1 MATTPDPK
9 TDPSA
14 PWLAINAGSS
24 SLKLSLF
31 DAGGNRVTSRHADGL
46 DDPSGAAHAR
56 ALGEELDRLSERME
70 CPPRAVG
77 HRVVHGGGRF
87 HAPTPVD
94 EAMLRELREVDYLAP
109 LHNPLAVACIEAARD
124 RLPTVPHYALFDTAF
139 HHDLPPETRDYAL
152 PAWCRERL
160 GIRRYGFH
168 GLSVASTVRRMADH
182 LGHPAGRLNLIV
194 AHLGN
199 GASITA
205 VRGGQSVATSMGLT
219 PLEGLV
225 MGSRAGDI
233 DPAIPGF
240 LERHGG
246 LSPEEVDHLLNRESG
261 LTGLCGTRDLR
272 DIHAAIDRGEHD
284 ARAALNMYIHR
295 IRHYLGGYL
304 VNLGRLDALVFT
316 GGVGEHDAIVRK
328 EVCDGLG
335 MMGLSLDPVANR
347 ERAGGERAIH
357 QPHGAAGIWVL
368 PADED
373 IEMIRQLQD
382 RLPHSTEPTKG
393 HLEKPS

>member
-1 MATTPDPK
+1 MATPTSPQ

-14 PWLAINAGSS
+14 PWLAVNAGSS
-24 SLKLSLF
+24 SLKLSVF
-31 DAGGNRVTSRHADGL
+31 DAGANRIDSRQIDGL
-46 DDPSGAAHAR
+46 DDPSGSAHRR
-56 ALGEELDRLSERME
+56 ALSDALDRMSADMDR
-70 CPPRAVG
+70 PPRAVA
-77 HRVVHGGGRF
+77 HRVVHGGERF
-87 HAPTPVD
+87 HAPTPID
-94 EAMLRELREVDYLAP
+94 ATMLRELREIDYLAP
-109 LHNPLAVACIEAARD
+109 LHNPLAVACIEASRE
-124 RLPTVPHYALFDTAF
+124 RLPEVPQYALFDTAF

-168 GLSVASTVRRMADH
+168 GLSVASAVRRMAGH
-182 LGHPAGRLNLIV
+182 LGHPASRLNLIV

-199 GASITA
+199 GASLTA

-240 LERHGG
+240 FERHGG
-246 LSPEEVDHLLNRESG
+246 LSPGEVDHLLNRESG
-261 LTGLCGTRDLR
+261 LVGLCGTRDLR
-272 DIHAAIDRGEHD
+272 EIHAAIDRDDAD
-284 ARAALNMYIHR
+284 ARAALTMYIHR

-316 GGVGEHDAIVRK
+316 GGVGEHDHDVRA
-328 EVCDGLG
+328 EVCHGLG
-335 MMGLSLDPVANR
+335 SLGLAIDPAANR
-347 ERAGGERAIH
+347 RSAEGGGPIH
-357 QPHGAAGIWVL
+357 QPHSPAGIWVL

-373 IEMIRQLQD
+373 AEMIRQLQE
-382 RLPHSTEPTKG
+382 RPGLAPPESTD
-393 HLEKPS
+393 

>member
-1 MATTPDPK
+1 MATDPNPQ

-14 PWLAINAGSS
+14 SWLAVNAGSS

-31 DAGGNRVTSRHADGL
+31 DSAGNRLAARQVDGL
-46 DDPSGAAHAR
+46 DDPSGSAHWR
-56 ALGEELDRLSERME
+56 ALSDALDQMTETMGRR
-70 CPPRAVG
+70 PRAVA

-94 EAMLRELREVDYLAP
+94 DAMLEELREIDYLAP
-109 LHNPLAVACIEAARD
+109 LHNPLAVACIEAARE
-124 RLPTVPHYALFDTAF
+124 RLPGVPHYALFDTAF
-139 HHDLPPETRDYAL
+139 HHDLPAETRDYAL

-168 GLSVASTVRRMADH
+168 GLSVASAVRRMADH
-182 LGHPAGRLNLIV
+182 LGHPASRLNLIV

-199 GASITA
+199 GASLTA

-246 LSPEEVDHLLNRESG
+246 LSPEQVDHLLNRESG

-272 DIHAAIDRGEHD
+272 EIHAAIDRGDRPARD
-284 ARAALNMYIHR
+284 ALAMYIHR

-316 GGVGEHDAIVRK
+316 GGVGEHDAIVRA
-328 EVCDGLG
+328 EVCQGLG
-335 MMGLSLDPVANR
+335 MMGLALDPAANR
-347 ERAGGERAIH
+347 EPAGGDRAIH

-373 IEMIRQLQD
+373 VEMVRQLKE
-382 RLPHSTEPTKG
+382 RPELRSSPRV
-393 HLEKPS
+393 